1 MADTKPTNDPELP
14 DVRAG
19 AKVLDGMGEENAIAW
34 AFGEHIER
42 NSNMESGNCFTKVV
56 SLAGLKQV
64 EDIERAQNI
73 FEKETLSQPDPT
85 SRYSKLFLQRIAIA
99 VPCVLIF
106 LVTVTI
112 AATVTVLFTGM
123 RAESPASMDVQNS
136 SAGGLSVATSNI
148 EVLMIHDV
156 TDNSTGEVQSGV
168 ERSTLVQW
176 LGSPNDLDSERY
188 NDSYPLVQREVL
200 WQLPSRTWA
209 RRNSEDDE
217 NTEFISVTLEY
228 NMTTEMRIM
237 LDECLGSDSCL
248 PQVIFNETVEV
259 ETEDHG
265 NISYT
270 GLECASDF
278 CMFRT
283 DTTNITDITNTS
295 GTRRW
300 FWMPWVIKAIFV
312 AIKTHS
318 VGGAIK
324 VGAKSLAKDALQEGA
339 KRAARRVVRG
349 CFPADTFVMVC
360 DRRGSPTPKPISSVQ
375 ISEDV
380 LTSKGCSPVYLMG
393 HEDPTIMASFV
404 QATTDTGHIFELTP
418 YHYVMANNKYVHARN
433 LKLGDTVKVGG
444 KSTGL
449 VKDILT
455 DDIITHVQTVTRKGL
470 YNPYT
475 LAGDILVFAPA
486 SNQTL
491 GVVASVHSDWFLEDY
506 VEAARVPDIYQAL
519 LAPVRTIHSG
529 SLPVYVFATD
539 CARTCSL
546 LLVCS
551 VSNSYVPSP
560 TFLLPFPLHFPRFS
574 PPKVERAFYSTLQK
588 FD

>member
-248 PQVIFNETVEV
+248 PQVIFNETVNV

-265 NISYT
+265 DISYT
-270 GLECASDF
+270 GLECVSDF
-278 CMFRT
+278 CTFKT
-283 DTTNITDITNTS
+283 NTTNITDITNTN
-295 GTRRW
+295 GTRR
-300 FWMPWVIKAIFV
+300 FFFFGLETLLFIALKASLKGALV
-312 AIKTHS
+312 KGG
-318 VGGAIK
+318 VGKAFAAAGKKAA
-324 VGAKSLAKDALQEGA
+324 GDLFEEGV
-339 KRAARRVVRG
+339 KQGVKKLLPPPRRAPIVRG

-360 DRRGSPTPKPISSVQ
+360 DRYGSPTPKPISSVQ
-375 ISEDV
+375 ISEKV

-475 LAGDILVFAPA
+475 VAGDILVFAPA

-519 LAPVRTIHSG
+519 LAPVRTIHSVHPKWNERFTAHFKNSTEPLDQHG
-529 SLPVYVFATD
+529 FYKIVSVMAAT
-539 CARTCSL
+539 
-546 LLVCS
+546 
-551 VSNSYVPSP
+551 
-560 TFLLPFPLHFPRFS
+560 F
-574 PPKVERAFYSTLQK
+574 
-588 FD
+588 